1 MYARSTTLMIFPASM
16 DEAIAY
22 MGDEVWPAMRD
33 MDGCIGLSM
42 MCDRETGKYI
52 ATSAWEDR
60 QAMQASDQHVHPMR
74 EAMVDRFGAG
84 VGEPEIQEWEIA
96 VLHREHQAPDG
107 AWCRV
112 TWVRSDPRRVDHM
125 LDAYRTG
132 LMPRLQAMPGF
143 RSLSL
148 LVDRDS
154 GRGVGTVVFESR
166 TAMEQTRDEARGV
179 REQAV
184 DSAGVDILDV
194 GEMELVFAHL
204 RVPETV

>member
-1 MYARSTTLMIFPASM
+1 MYARSTILMVFPASM

-42 MCDRETGKYI
+42 MCDRESGKYI

-74 EAMVDRFGAG
+74 EAMVERFGAG
-84 VGEPEIQEWEIA
+84 VGEPEVREWEIA

-107 AWCRV
+107 ACCRI
-112 TWVRSDPRRVDHM
+112 TWLRTDPSRADELLDMYRARV
-125 LDAYRTG
+125 
-132 LMPRLQAMPGF
+132 MPRIQEMRGF
-143 RSLSL
+143 CSLSM

-154 GRGVGTVVFESR
+154 GRAVGTAVFASR
-166 TAMEQTRDEARGV
+166 AALEGS
-179 REQAV
+179 REQARMLREESV
-184 DSAGVDILDV
+184 RVMGVDILDV
-194 GEMELVFAHL
+194 AEMDLVFAHL

>member
-1 MYARSTTLMIFPASM
+1 MYARSTILMVYPASM

-42 MCDRETGKYI
+42 MCDRESGKYI

-74 EAMVDRFGAG
+74 EAMVERFGAG
-84 VGEPEIQEWEIA
+84 VGEPEVREWEIA
-96 VLHREHQAPDG
+96 VLHRDHQAPDG
-107 AWCRV
+107 ACCRI
-112 TWVRSDPRRVDHM
+112 TWIRTDPSRADQL
-125 LDAYRTG
+125 LDMYRAN
-132 LMPRLQAMPGF
+132 LMPRLQEMSGF
-143 RSLSL
+143 CSLSM

-154 GRGVGTVVFESR
+154 GRAVGTTVFANRSALEGS
-166 TAMEQTRDEARGV
+166 
-179 REQAV
+179 REQARMLREESV
-184 DSAGVDILDV
+184 NTMGVDILDV
-194 GEMELVFAHL
+194 AEMELVFAHL

>member
-1 MYARSTTLMIFPASM
+1 MYARSTILMVYPASM
-16 DEAIAY
+16 DEAVAY

-42 MCDRETGKYI
+42 MCDRDSGKYI

-74 EAMVDRFGAG
+74 EAMVERFGAG
-84 VGEPEIQEWEIA
+84 VGEPEVREWEIA

-107 AWCRV
+107 ACCRI
-112 TWVRSDPRRVDHM
+112 TWLRTDPSRADELLDMYRARV
-125 LDAYRTG
+125 
-132 LMPRLQAMPGF
+132 MPRIQEMRGF
-143 RSLSL
+143 CSLSM

-154 GRGVGTVVFESR
+154 GRAVGTAVFESR
-166 TAMEQTRDEARGV
+166 AALEGS
-179 REQAV
+179 REQARMLREESV
-184 DSAGVDILDV
+184 RVMGVDILDV
-194 GEMELVFAHL
+194 AEMELVFAHL

>member
-22 MGDEVWPAMRD
+22 MADEVWPAMRD

-42 MCDRETGKYI
+42 MCDRESGRYI
-52 ATSAWEDR
+52 ATSAWADEES
-60 QAMQASDQHVHPMR
+60 MHASDQHIHPMR

-84 VGEPEIQEWEIA
+84 VGEPEVREWEIA
-96 VLHREHQAPDG
+96 VLHRDHQAPDG

-112 TWVRSDPRRVDHM
+112 TWVHSDPARVDHM
-125 LDAYRTG
+125 LDTYRSG

-143 RSLSL
+143 CSLSL

-166 TAMEQTRDEARGV
+166 SAMERTRDEARKT
-179 REQAV
+179 RQLAV
-184 DSAGVDILDV
+184 ETMGVDILDV
-194 GEMELVFAHL
+194 AEMELVLAHL